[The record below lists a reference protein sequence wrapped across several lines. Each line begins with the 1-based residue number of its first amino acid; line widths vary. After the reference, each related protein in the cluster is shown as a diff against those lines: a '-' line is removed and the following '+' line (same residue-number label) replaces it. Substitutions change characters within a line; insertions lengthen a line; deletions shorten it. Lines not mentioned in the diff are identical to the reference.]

1 MTIENLKEIETD
13 KDNKGLEAFKFLFAK
28 LFGALAVFLTVFGVF
43 FAYQT
48 NTLRFQFDK
57 DSFSLIKADG
67 SSMGENVA
75 VGGENSWKYSSFVN
89 YDFLP
94 SEQFPILVY
103 FKETQTPES
112 SRVDAPIIVDPLV
125 GQQHFFPC
133 IANSVQLKENFISH
147 NCKKVSSSTAVSI
160 SLEPSK
166 SGQNKIVF

>member
-1 MTIENLKEIETD
+1 MKEIETD
-13 KDNKGLEAFKFLFAK
+13 KNNKGLEAFKFIFAK

-94 SEQFPILVY
+94 SEKFPILVY

-112 SRVDAPIIVDPLV
+112 ARLDAPIIVDKLV

-133 IANSVQLKENFISH
+133 IANSVQLQQNFASH
-147 NCKKVSSSTAVSI
+147 NCKKDLSTSNSAVTV

-166 SGQNKIVF
+166 SGRNKILF